1 VRASPLLRCTAGDPP
16 SQSLLKI
23 KALYRYEL
31 HGQRIS
37 FTLLN
42 LSEIELGIYFVFEIL
57 KGYSTFFGNRLF
69 LPVKQLGFTVFGCIQ
84 PIF

>member
-1 VRASPLLRCTAGDPP
+1 MVSAVFVRSKVRASPLLRCTAGDPP

-42 LSEIELGIYFVFEIL
+42 LTEIELGIYFVFEIL
-57 KGYSTFFGNRLF
+57 KGYSTFFWKQALF
-69 LPVKQLGFTVFGCIQ
+69 TS
-84 PIF
+84 